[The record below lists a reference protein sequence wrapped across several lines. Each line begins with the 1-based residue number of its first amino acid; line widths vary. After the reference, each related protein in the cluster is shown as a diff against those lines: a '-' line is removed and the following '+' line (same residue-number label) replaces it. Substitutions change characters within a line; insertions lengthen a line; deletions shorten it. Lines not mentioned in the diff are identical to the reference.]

1 MAHPQRKIAAGVM
14 SLEMVFEVGSV
25 GIVQKNVDIGE
36 IILVELFFSVSWKRL
51 LPGATSDSIFTF
63 LMQKVNVKGVI
74 PFDRTSLLPAPY
86 HAFMQNLR
94 AGMPL
99 DLFRVLSDLQ
109 PCSSVEFPF
118 RTAG

>member
-1 MAHPQRKIAAGVM
+1 M